1 MLASG
6 GFALTLQN
14 GGRNFALSH
23 GRSLPHARWILPVDG
38 NCFFTPP
45 AMRELMLSLERS
57 GEGALAKRYVV
68 IPMARLVANDAVLPH
83 NVAGPSS
90 PPDAPEEPQLGF
102 RYDSTDAYQV
112 MMRYGRRSKLELL
125 WRLGAIPR
133 ERALDRRTLPW
144 EFGDRQFL
152 TATAYGSIIGPAE
165 QGEHALATNFVRAG
179 WVYRL
184 FSGDPRQELHSPSAV
199 ALRNANRVRGI
210 VAFLERLD
218 ERLARG
224 SVSCPGPA
232 PCGFAPERL
241 WTVDELAM
249 RKLEQRAHTF
259 DDPHVRVRIARL
271 HERARTVAGSVIELF
286 EGNLVGV
293 LNPDQAA
300 DFAFTLALAGRL
312 ARDYQLTVLAARVI
326 RTRFLDPAA
335 MAMAQAGA
343 ADAGAAQATEDGVGY
358 AFPFAASDATL
369 WAVHRHAHVDPAP
382 LSLDIRAFDPTVL
395 LDALR
400 LVSPAHLPPG
410 EHEAVASA
418 LGGDARS
425 FAMIQLA
432 HLLFDPASLA
442 ATRSPPSLVAG
453 VDYDLR
459 LAVLAAFLDDA
470 RLLNRVATRSAL
482 RVRGRAVDTDAAERR
497 AWLQAGLARIRLHP
511 FATSTALV
519 ARSSGDERRQGPAT
533 LLNDLGL

>member
-1 MLASG
+1 
-6 GFALTLQN
+6 
-14 GGRNFALSH
+14 
-23 GRSLPHARWILPVDG
+23 
-38 NCFFTPP
+38 
-45 AMRELMLSLERS
+45 MRELMLSLEQS

-83 NVAGPSS
+83 NVVAPSER
-90 PPDAPEEPQLGF
+90 PDAPEEPQLGF

-152 TATAYGSIIGPAE
+152 TATAYRSIIGPAE

-184 FSGDPRQELHSPSAV
+184 FSGDPRQEMHAPSAI

-232 PCGFAPERL
+232 PCGFAADRL
-241 WTVDELAM
+241 WTLDELAL
-249 RKLEQRAHTF
+249 RKLEQQAHLF
-259 DDPHVRVRIARL
+259 DDADARVRIARA
-271 HERARTVAGSVIELF
+271 HERARGVAESVIQLF
-286 EGNLVGV
+286 ESELVAM
-293 LNPDQAA
+293 LDPAQAA

-312 ARDYQLTVLAARVI
+312 ARDYQLTLLAARVI

-335 MAMAQAGA
+335 VAIAQADPA
-343 ADAGAAQATEDGVGY
+343 AIDARQHVEDGVGY

-382 LSLDIRAFDPTVL
+382 LSLDVRAFDPTVL

-400 LVSPAHLPPG
+400 LVSPAHLPPDQ
-410 EHEAVASA
+410 HAATRSA
-418 LGGDARS
+418 LGDDVRS

-453 VDYDLR
+453 IDYDLR
-459 LAVLAAFLDDA
+459 IAVLAAYLDDA
-470 RLLNRVATRSAL
+470 RLLNRVASRSAL
-482 RVRGRAVDTDAAERR
+482 RVRGQAVEPDAAERR
-497 AWLQAGLARIRLHP
+497 AWLQAGLARVRLHP
-511 FATSTALV
+511 FATSSAIV
-519 ARSSGDERRQGPAT
+519 ARASGDERRQGPAT